1 MNLTRDGIAY
11 RVARDLPEGSYVN
24 LGVGIPILVSA
35 YLPKD
40 REIFLHSENG
50 ILGAGPRAAPGSED
64 PDLVN
69 ADKQYVRL
77 LPGSSVFDHALSF
90 TMIRGGHL
98 THAVIGAIEVA
109 ANGDLANWR
118 VPGQK
123 VPGVG
128 GAMDLA
134 FGVSN
139 VFVAMNHVTNKG
151 EPKIVAR
158 CRCPLTA
165 PRCVRRIYTDMALIE
180 VTAEG
185 LLLRELAPGLDPAAV
200 QERTGAPLR
209 VAKDCREMEV
219 PAVFNG
225 VELVSRKVTEAG
237 I

>member
-1 MNLTRDGIAY
+1 MSLTREGIAY
-11 RVARDLPEGSYVN
+11 RVAQDLPEGSYVN
-24 LGVGIPILVSA
+24 LGVGIPILVA
-35 YLPKD
+35 GFLPKD

-50 ILGAGPRAAPGSED
+50 ILGAGPRAAPGAED

-69 ADKQYVRL
+69 ADKQYIGL

-109 ANGDLANWR
+109 ASGDLANWR

-134 FGVSN
+134 FGVAN

-151 EPKIVAR
+151 EPKIVER
-158 CRCPLTA
+158 CSCPLTA
-165 PRCVRRIYTDMALIE
+165 PRCVKRIYTDLALIE
-180 VTAEG
+180 VNAQG
-185 LLLRELAPGLDPAAV
+185 LLLREVAPGIDAAQV
-200 QERTGAPLR
+200 LAKTGAPLS
-209 VAKDCREMEV
+209 VAADCRTMNV
-219 PAVFNG
+219 PPQANG
-225 VELVSRKVTEAG
+225 VALLSR
-237 I
+237 

>member
-1 MNLTRDGIAY
+1 MSLTRDGIAY
-11 RVARDLPEGSYVN
+11 RVACDLPEGSYVN
-24 LGVGIPILVSA
+24 LGVGIPILVSK
-35 YLPKD
+35 YLPKE

-50 ILGAGPRAAPGSED
+50 ILGAGPPVRPGSED

-69 ADKQYVRL
+69 ADKQYVGL

-98 THAVIGAIEVA
+98 SHVVIGAIEVA

-134 FGVSN
+134 FGVAN

-151 EPKIVAR
+151 QPKIVAK
-158 CRCPLTA
+158 CSCPLTA
-165 PRCVRRIYTDMALIE
+165 PRCVKRIYTDLALID
-180 VTAEG
+180 VTPEG
-185 LLLRELAPGLDPAAV
+185 LLLREVAPGLDAIAV

-209 VAKDCREMEV
+209 VAKDCRQMDV
-219 PAVFNG
+219 PAECRG
-225 VELVSRKVTEAG
+225 VALVEP
-237 I
+237 